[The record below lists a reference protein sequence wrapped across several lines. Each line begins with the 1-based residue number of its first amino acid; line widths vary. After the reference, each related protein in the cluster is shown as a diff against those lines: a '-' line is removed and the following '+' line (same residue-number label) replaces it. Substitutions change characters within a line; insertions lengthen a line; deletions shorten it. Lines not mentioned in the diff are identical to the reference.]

1 MMDKRLRTAGLT
13 VLAAAAAGALA
24 AMIIRGQITRHQRD
38 LFNPRAFKRLAA
50 LGHISREP
58 ASVDLIRLL
67 RDFIAWEPRKMLRE
81 RAQAIV
87 DRMLEEADRLGIEA
101 RAEPAWDQQPCPS
114 RRPYR
119 VYVRRSG
126 PGDTRCVRWPATVPL
141 PFGERE
147 TPWLHESHIWGG
159 SVDPCR

>member
-1 MMDKRLRTAGLT
+1 MDRRLRTAGLT

-24 AMIIRGQITRHQRD
+24 AWIIRGQIGRYQRD
-38 LFNPRAFKRLAA
+38 LFSPRAFKRLAA

-87 DRMLEEADRLGIEA
+87 DRMMSEATRLGIG
-101 RAEPAWDQQPCPS
+101 AESA
-114 RRPYR
+114 
-119 VYVRRSG
+119 
-126 PGDTRCVRWPATVPL
+126 
-141 PFGERE
+141 
-147 TPWLHESHIWGG
+147 
-159 SVDPCR
+159 